1 MVRNLSGGGNAK
13 RQARK
18 HQGGNS
24 NTNVLRRSQCELEKY
39 AIVRKLSGGSICVV
53 MDEDGNELNC
63 HMGGKFRGRNKRQ
76 NIVEKG
82 KWLLVGLREWEKTH
96 KNCDLEYVYERD
108 EIEELKSL
116 PGMNLR
122 LLINEENVLNNLGI
136 AVGSDVNDIEEELGF
151 KFSDNV
157 VSKSDINNIIS
168 GNVGNTV
175 ITANEEINIDDL

>member
-18 HQGGNS
+18 HQGGNN

-82 KWLLVGLREWEKTH
+82 NVKGAFATEAEADAAFKQGRIKKGDRIKIGNTTG
-96 KNCDLEYVYERD
+96 VYE
-108 EIEELKSL
+108 
-116 PGMNLR
+116 
-122 LLINEENVLNNLGI
+122 
-136 AVGSDVNDIEEELGF
+136 
-151 KFSDNV
+151 
-157 VSKSDINNIIS
+157 
-168 GNVGNTV
+168 
-175 ITANEEINIDDL
+175 